1 VPTSGG
7 FTVWTLILDDG
18 SIKQISL
25 PGDGRISYGQ
35 SNHRT
40 GATVRFYSTL
50 GGKHYD
56 AVITGVN
63 DIFNHRVRIEDMGKT
78 TAAKAAEEAREK
90 WEKERSKET
99 AKYLADRML
108 SGTYGSAV
116 MEPWGTVTEE
126 EEEPVAL

>member
-1 VPTSGG
+1 MSTSSSY
-7 FTVWTLILDDG
+7 TVWTAVLNSGEIR
-18 SIKQISL
+18 QISL
-25 PGDGRISYGQ
+25 PGDGRVSYGGNGRGSTQ
-35 SNHRT
+35 
-40 GATVRFYSTL
+40 VRFYRNQTT
-50 GGKHYD
+50 KFYD
-56 AVITGVN
+56 AVIADVQ
-63 DIFNHRVRIEDMGKT
+63 DIYSQRVEIEDMGKT